1 MFNIYFLFD
10 LINILHEKAGMFSYI
25 IAGRSFTVHA
35 VFIKSGSVY
44 QPLTSAG
51 LLCSHRWKAINL
63 TLKKQKV
70 DQEFSELLNIWLAK

>member
-1 MFNIYFLFD
+1 MLIEFTPMPSYIPSHFMFNIYFLFD

-44 QPLTSAG
+44 QPRSSVQSQVKG
-51 LLCSHRWKAINL
+51 N
-63 TLKKQKV
+63 
-70 DQEFSELLNIWLAK
+70 